1 VGDRLTGKTAL
12 VTGASQGIGRAILEA
27 FAQESAT
34 VIGLDLDTAPL
45 RTARLAAPVRL
56 IEADVADAMAIA
68 QAVGQEQR
76 IDILVNAAGI
86 VFSGT
91 LLTTSPEDLERVY
104 RVNVGGTFNVMKAV
118 LPGMI
123 ERRSGSIIN
132 IASVVAQHKV
142 APERLAYS
150 ASKAAVVAMTRAVA
164 LDYAASGVRCNS
176 ISPGTVDSPSL
187 QGRIQAA
194 GDPAAAARAFI
205 ARQPVGRL
213 GRATEIARVAIL
225 LASDEAEYMTGSDV
239 VIDGGFSL

>member
-1 VGDRLTGKTAL
+1 MGDRLTGKTAL

-104 RVNVGGTFNVMKAV
+104 RVNVGGTFNMMKAV